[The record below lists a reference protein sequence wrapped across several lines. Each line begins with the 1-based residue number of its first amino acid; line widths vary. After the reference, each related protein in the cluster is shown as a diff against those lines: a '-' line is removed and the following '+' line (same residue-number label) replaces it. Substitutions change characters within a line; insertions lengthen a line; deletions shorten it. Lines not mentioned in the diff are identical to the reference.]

1 MCNPSPDIDNTSQ
14 NGPEN
19 INSTG
24 NPVDIL
30 TAYLNHNDQLSFAGR
45 IEVIGG
51 VVTVTKGGSLST
63 RMSGNL
69 N

>member
-1 MCNPSPDIDNTSQ
+1 MCNPSPDIDNTFQ

-30 TAYLNHNDQLSFAGR
+30 TAYPNHNDQPSFAGC

-63 RMSGNL
+63 LMSGNL